1 MVWIL
6 VAGIVASAIVAYLV
20 RGRPRLQAV
29 TGILTGRGF
38 SAETVDAIRSAN
50 GDEEITV
57 TLADGRSFKTTA
69 AEAAKRLQPSPDG
82 KTQSWLE
89 QGSSNWLSIVLF
101 VLGCLVSSVFYYLS
115 LPSSGAASPPAA
127 AASAAAPRPAATSAP

>member
-1 MVWIL
+1 MLWIL

-29 TGILTGRGF
+29 TGILTSQGF
-38 SAETVDAIRSAN
+38 SADTVDAIRSAP

-69 AEAAKRLQPSPDG
+69 AEAAKRLQPGPDG
-82 KTQSWLE
+82 KTQTWLE
-89 QGSSNWLSIVLF
+89 QGSSNLVSIVLF
-101 VLGCLVSSVFYYLS
+101 VLGCLVSWFFYYLS
-115 LPSSGAASPPAA
+115 LPAGSAPSSPPS
-127 AASAAAPRPAATSAP
+127 ASSAPASRP